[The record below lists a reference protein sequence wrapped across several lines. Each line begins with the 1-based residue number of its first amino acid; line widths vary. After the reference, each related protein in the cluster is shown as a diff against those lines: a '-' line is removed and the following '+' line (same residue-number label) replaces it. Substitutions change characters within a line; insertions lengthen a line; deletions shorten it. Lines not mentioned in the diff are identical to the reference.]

1 MTALARRARRDT
13 AWPELVAHEPRLG
26 DLLAAIRAQPTADPH
41 FCGVRAWFGGR
52 DSNGGYKARMVAL
65 VGHQAERDD
74 PALRSQEAYRA
85 AYRVLY
91 DALPPCRGCP
101 CGAVARVLY
110 GVAAGAD

>member
-41 FCGVRAWFGGR
+41 FCGVRAWFGARG
-52 DSNGGYKARMVAL
+52 DGGYKARMVAL

-91 DALPPCRGCP
+91 DALPPCRGGL